1 MKSWLE
7 SDGRDL
13 KKLKKRKG
21 DGFDQYTFY
30 TL

>member
-13 KKLKKRKG
+13 EKLKERKG
-21 DGFDQYTFY
+21 DGFDQYTLY